1 MMKLNN
7 SSSRILSNEIIGV
20 MSLCAPV
27 PVGPLVSVLSLVSVY
42 RLLTLVIYN
51 VMRITTTIPGGAKTN
66 RVKYVSK

>member
-1 MMKLNN
+1 MMN
-7 SSSRILSNEIIGV
+7 SSSRILSNEIMGV

-27 PVGPLVSVLSLVSVY
+27 PVGPLPLVSVY